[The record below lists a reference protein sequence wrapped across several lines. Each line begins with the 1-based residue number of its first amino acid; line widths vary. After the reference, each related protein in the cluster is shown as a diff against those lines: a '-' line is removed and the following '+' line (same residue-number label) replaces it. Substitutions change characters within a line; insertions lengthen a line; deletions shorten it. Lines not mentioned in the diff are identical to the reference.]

1 MAVDCIDPY
10 FCYGIESLKPA
21 SLAVGGCLARKEND
35 MIFLDKIAKWEEFVF
50 QGSEPLIVPLALPQI
65 KHLIILCIPPS
76 NLVVRFFI

>member
-10 FCYGIESLKPA
+10 FCYDIEYLKPA
-21 SLAVGGCLARKEND
+21 SLAVGGCLASL
-35 MIFLDKIAKWEEFVF
+35 IFLDKIVKWEEFVF
-50 QGSEPLIVPLALPQI
+50 QGSEPLIIPLAPPQI